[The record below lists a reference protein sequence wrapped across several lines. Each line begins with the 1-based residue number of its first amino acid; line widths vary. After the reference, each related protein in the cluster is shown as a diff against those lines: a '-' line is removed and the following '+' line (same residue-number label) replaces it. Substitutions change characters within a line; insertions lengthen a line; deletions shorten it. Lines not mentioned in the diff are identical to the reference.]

1 MPDSDPDPDK
11 DVAEPA
17 IRRYLLW
24 LSDPTSIVDT
34 DAIEEAERAAR
45 ETTDVIEK
53 LKALSRVEHMRLG
66 DSAAVKRGFLEH
78 AKSWGDQH
86 EISAASWIRLGV
98 PPEVLR
104 EAGITGNR
112 AAATRQ
118 APRAAAPRATTGR
131 TGGARGANVG
141 IRQVV
146 AHVQTMTG
154 PFVLT
159 DIADQVGG
167 SPMTIRKAVDQMVA
181 EGAVERLG
189 ADPQHNGRGRAPIR
203 YRTVR

>member
-1 MPDSDPDPDK
+1 MPDH
-11 DVAEPA
+11 DVAEQA

-24 LSDPTSIVDT
+24 LNDPNSIVDVE
-34 DAIEEAERAAR
+34 AIEEAEREAK
-45 ETTDVIEK
+45 ETVDVIEK

-78 AKSWGDQH
+78 AKEWGDRH
-86 EISAASWIRLGV
+86 EISAVSWIRLGV
-98 PPEVLR
+98 PPDVLR

-112 AAATRQ
+112 ATAGKSPARS
-118 APRAAAPRATTGR
+118 AAPRASSNR
-131 TGGARGANVG
+131 TGSARGANVG
-141 IRQVV
+141 ISQIV
-146 AHVQTMTG
+146 AHVQTMTA

-181 EGAVERLG
+181 DGTVERLG
-189 ADPQHNGRGRAPIR
+189 ADPRHNGRGRAPIR

>member
-1 MPDSDPDPDK
+1 MPDH
-11 DVAEPA
+11 DVAEQA

-24 LSDPTSIVDT
+24 LNDPNSIVDVE
-34 DAIEEAERAAR
+34 AIDEAEREAK
-45 ETTDVIEK
+45 ETVDVIDK

-78 AKSWGDQH
+78 AKEWGDRH
-86 EISAASWIRLGV
+86 EISAVSWIRLGV
-98 PPEVLR
+98 PPDVLR

-112 AAATRQ
+112 SAAGKSPARS
-118 APRAAAPRATTGR
+118 AAQRATPSNRAGR
-131 TGGARGANVG
+131 PTGARGANVG
-141 IRQVV
+141 IAQVV

-181 EGAVERLG
+181 NGTVERLG
-189 ADPQHNGRGRAPIR
+189 ADPRHNGRGRAPIR